1 MRAGLN
7 CSALF
12 LYNFTTMKKIE
23 ILKDFHQF
31 KEGDIV
37 EMKSDSLANGLLKGG
52 WAKLYRKPKPKAK
65 KDVDKSK

>member
-1 MRAGLN
+1 
-7 CSALF
+7 
-12 LYNFTTMKKIE
+12 MKKIE

-37 EMKSDSLANGLLKGG
+37 EMKSESLANGLLKGG